1 MMSINSDNK
10 QTHTVSSFLEL
21 VNTPFQGSV
30 NAMCWSRE
38 LGGDFAEIA
47 NKLKQ
52 RDDIAVIDEE
62 ELLSLSLSEKGIVAR
77 DIVLNDLQLLRDYG
91 AAPTLNLLKC
101 YERDVENPGFPTD
114 VYSWHVD
121 RSPIPTSTF
130 LCTYYGASSDI
141 VPNSQAEKKILVPE
155 IRRELRKLFSGND
168 DEFDVFLTENFYD
181 LHYQAKAN
189 ENIVNLGIGHLWR
202 LAVDHPESK
211 VPPCIH
217 RAPKEK
223 EGESRLMLIC

>member
-1 MMSINSDNK
+1 MSINSDNK

-30 NAMCWSRE
+30 NAMCWSRV
-38 LGGDFAEIA
+38 LDGDFAEIA

-155 IRRELRKLFSGND
+155 IRRELRNLFSGND

-189 ENIVNLGIGHLWR
+189 ANIVNLGIGHLWR

-223 EGESRLMLIC
+223 VGESRLMLIC